1 MCQPLS
7 CQGLW
12 FTVASQWDLFGAVA
26 DCPCPAMHPHM
37 LLCFHLAP
45 LAQGG
50 NKKQGRGS
58 AALGLLVP
66 QMSSGDVSSRAHLT
80 SFFPLLLIFFP
91 SGDHRYSAPIPGLRR
106 HYYPAHC

>member
-66 QMSSGDVSSRAHLT
+66 RMSSGDVSSRAHLT